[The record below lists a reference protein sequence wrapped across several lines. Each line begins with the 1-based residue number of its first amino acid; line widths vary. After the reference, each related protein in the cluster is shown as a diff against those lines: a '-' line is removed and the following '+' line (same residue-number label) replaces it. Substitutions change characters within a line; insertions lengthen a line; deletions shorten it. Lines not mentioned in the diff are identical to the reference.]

1 MKCPECN
8 GKTEVFDSRW
18 KEGNVVRRRR
28 QCRSCSH
35 RFTTNEVVE
44 YPAPRPVK
52 SNVIKSNVIKMKP
65 KKQRINYDDMTD
77 EELES
82 AIFSGEFNY
91 D

>member
-1 MKCPECN
+1 MKCPKCRSR
-8 GKTEVFDSRW
+8 TEVTDSRW

-35 RFTTNEVVE
+35 TFTTNEILE
-44 YPAPRPVK
+44 HPAPRPV
-52 SNVIKSNVIKMKP
+52 KSNVIKMKP
-65 KKQRINYDDMTD
+65 KKQRINIDDMTD

-82 AIFSGEFNY
+82 AIFSGDFNY

>member
-35 RFTTNEVVE
+35 RFTTNEVIE
-44 YPAPRPVK
+44 YPTPRPVK
-52 SNVIKSNVIKMKP
+52 SNVIKMI
-65 KKQRINYDDMTD
+65 QRINYNNIDDMTD

-82 AIFSGEFNY
+82 AIFSGGFNY

>member
-1 MKCPECN
+1 MKCPECK

-35 RFTTNEVVE
+35 RFTTNEILE
-44 YPAPRPVK
+44 HPAPRPV
-52 SNVIKSNVIKMKP
+52 KSNVIKMKP
-65 KKQRINYDDMTD
+65 KKQRINYNNIDDMTD

-82 AIFSGEFNY
+82 AIFSGDFNY